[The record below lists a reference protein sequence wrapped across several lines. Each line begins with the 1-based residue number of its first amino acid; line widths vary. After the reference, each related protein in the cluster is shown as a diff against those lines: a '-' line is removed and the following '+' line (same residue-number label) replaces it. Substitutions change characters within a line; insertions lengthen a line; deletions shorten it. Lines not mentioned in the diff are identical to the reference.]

1 MVNVTYTE
9 TSHDI
14 LATVDGEEVIYS
26 KYAQPGTMKL
36 LQCSISDSLF
46 SLFSLFSQPQT
57 SGTCPG
63 SSVPLPSSGS

>member
-9 TSHDI
+9 TSHDV

-26 KYAQPGTMKL
+26 EYAESGTVKL
-36 LQCSISDSLF
+36 LQYSSSDSLF
-46 SLFSLFSQPQT
+46 SPPQT
-57 SGTCPG
+57 SETCPG

>member
-26 KYAQPGTMKL
+26 EYAQPGTMKL

-46 SLFSLFSQPQT
+46 SLFSQPQT
-57 SGTCPG
+57 SETCPG